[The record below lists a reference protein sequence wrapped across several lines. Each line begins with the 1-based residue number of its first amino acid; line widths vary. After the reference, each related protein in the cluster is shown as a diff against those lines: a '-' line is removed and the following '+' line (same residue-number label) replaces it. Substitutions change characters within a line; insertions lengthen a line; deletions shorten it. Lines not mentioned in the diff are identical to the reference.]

1 VYCQIWLNW
10 IMDDQLFTY
19 ITNIFIKEFFLKN
32 LQSFCFKEKTLLL
45 FFSVVVQ

>member
-19 ITNIFIKEFFLKN
+19 ITDIFIKELNFFLK
-32 LQSFCFKEKTLLL
+32 KKLL
-45 FFSVVVQ
+45 F

>member
-19 ITNIFIKEFFLKN
+19 ITNIFIKKKKNLN